1 MGLGSLFFFIIFTN
15 EIIHVYFRYLVG
27 LRWWTEHL
35 SDGKEKWMFECR
47 PDESL
52 INKADSRI
60 FWSGQVIYVLGGVAL
75 IVLSF
80 FFGGWSMVC
89 Q

>member
-1 MGLGSLFFFIIFTN
+1 MTFL
-15 EIIHVYFRYLVG
+15 YRYLVG

-52 INKADSRI
+52 ISKGDSRV
-60 FWSGQVIYVLGGVAL
+60 FWSGQVIYCLGGIAL
-75 IVLSF
+75 VVLSF
-80 FFGGWSMVC
+80 FLASYSSVKIIEFL
-89 Q
+89 